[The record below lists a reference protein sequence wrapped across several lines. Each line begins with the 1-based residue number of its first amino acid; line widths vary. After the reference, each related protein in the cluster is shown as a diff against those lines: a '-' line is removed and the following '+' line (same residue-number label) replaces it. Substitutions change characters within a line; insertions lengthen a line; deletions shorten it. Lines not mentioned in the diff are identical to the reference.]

1 MFKPFTQLFV
11 ALIAAVTLAGCS
23 ESNEPQA
30 GVQYEALPVA
40 LTEYD
45 LSPVTEIFSLNCGH
59 CRTMESAIPEIES
72 LTNQKIGKVHVTFNE
87 SAQISA
93 MIFYT
98 AVMQLNDTPDHAFME
113 DLFAAVQMGGDATP
127 EARQQALETAFTSRG
142 LVSPY
147 QLEKEQQVALF
158 EYVQKAEEISVKGQ
172 INSVPTFIVNG
183 KYQVLTAGHQD
194 LAGIGKTINFLLT
207 QP

>member
-11 ALIAAVTLAGCS
+11 ALVATVALAGCS
-23 ESNEPQA
+23 ESNEPQP

-194 LAGIGKTINFLLT
+194 LEGIGKTINFLLT

>member
-1 MFKPFTQLFV
+1 MFKPFTQFFV
-11 ALIAAVTLAGCS
+11 ALIAVVALAGCS

-40 LTEYD
+40 LTEYN

-98 AVMQLNDTPDHAFME
+98 AVMQLNDTPDHAFMDE
-113 DLFAAVQMGGDATP
+113 LFGAVQMGGDATP

-147 QLEKEQQVALF
+147 QLEKEQQAALF

-194 LAGIGKTINFLLT
+194 LAGIGKTINYLLT

>member
-1 MFKPFTQLFV
+1 MFKTISKLAMTAF
-11 ALIAAVTLAGCS
+11 ALLILAGCS
-23 ESNEPQA
+23 ESNEPQL
-30 GVQYEALPVA
+30 GKQYQRVPVD
-40 LTEYD
+40 LTEFG
-45 LSPVTEIFSLNCGH
+45 LAPVTEIFSLNCGH
-59 CRTMESAIPEIES
+59 CRSMESSIPEIES
-72 LTNQKIGKVHVTFNE
+72 LTNQKMGKVHVTFNE

-113 DLFAAVQMGGDATP
+113 DLFAAVQMSGDATP
-127 EARQQALETAFTSRG
+127 EQRQQELDKVFESRG

-147 QLEKEQQVALF
+147 QINKEQQLELF
-158 EYVQKAEEISVKGQ
+158 EYIKKAEEISVQGQ
-172 INSVPTFIVNG
+172 INSVPTFIING

-194 LAGIGKTINFLLT
+194 AQGIANTINYLLS

>member
-11 ALIAAVTLAGCS
+11 ALLAAVALAGCS

-127 EARQQALETAFTSRG
+127 EARQEALETAFTSRG

-147 QLEKEQQVALF
+147 QLDKDQQVALF

-194 LAGIGKTINFLLT
+194 LEGISKTINFLLT

>member
-1 MFKPFTQLFV
+1 MFKPFTQFFV
-11 ALIAAVTLAGCS
+11 ALIAVVALAGCS

-30 GVQYEALPVA
+30 GVQYEALPAA
-40 LTEYD
+40 LTEYN

-59 CRTMESAIPEIES
+59 CRTMETAIPEIEA

-98 AVMQLNDTPDHAFME
+98 AVMQLNDTPDHAFMDE
-113 DLFAAVQMGGDATP
+113 LFGAVQMGGDATP

-147 QLEKEQQVALF
+147 QLDKEQQAALF

-194 LAGIGKTINFLLT
+194 LAGIGKTINYLLT

>member
-1 MFKPFTQLFV
+1 MFKPFTQFFV
-11 ALIAAVTLAGCS
+11 ALIAVVALAACS
-23 ESNEPQA
+23 EANEPQS

-40 LTEYD
+40 LTEYN

-59 CRTMESAIPEIES
+59 CRTMESVIPEIES
-72 LTNQKIGKVHVTFNE
+72 LTSQKIGKVHVTFNE

>member
-72 LTNQKIGKVHVTFNE
+72 LTNQK
-87 SAQISA
+87 
-93 MIFYT
+93 
-98 AVMQLNDTPDHAFME
+98 DW
-113 DLFAAVQMGGDATP
+113 
-127 EARQQALETAFTSRG
+127 
-142 LVSPY
+142 
-147 QLEKEQQVALF
+147 
-158 EYVQKAEEISVKGQ
+158 
-172 INSVPTFIVNG
+172 
-183 KYQVLTAGHQD
+183 
-194 LAGIGKTINFLLT
+194 
-207 QP
+207 

>member
-1 MFKPFTQLFV
+1 MFKPFAKFIT
-11 ALIAAVTLAGCS
+11 ALAAVLIIAGCS
-23 ESNEPQA
+23 ETDEPQK
-30 GVQYEALPVA
+30 GIQYEALPTA
-40 LTEYD
+40 LTELN

-59 CRTMESAIPEIES
+59 CRKMESAIPEIES
-72 LTNQKIGKVHVTFNE
+72 LTDQKIGKVHVTFNE

-98 AVMQLNDTPDHAFME
+98 AVMQLDATPDHSFMD
-113 DLFAAVQMGGDATP
+113 DLFGAVQMGSDATP
-127 EARQQALETAFTSRG
+127 EQRQQVLETAFTSRG

-147 QLEKEQQVALF
+147 QLNKEQQVALF
-158 EYVQKAEEISVKGQ
+158 DYVKKAEEISVKGQ
-172 INSVPTFIVNG
+172 INSVPTFIING

-194 LAGIGKTINFLLT
+194 VASIAKTINYLLT

>member
-1 MFKPFTQLFV
+1 MFKPFAKFIT
-11 ALIAAVTLAGCS
+11 ALAAVLIIAGCS
-23 ESNEPQA
+23 ETDEPQK
-30 GVQYEALPVA
+30 GVQYKALPTA
-40 LTEYD
+40 LTEFN

-59 CRTMESAIPEIES
+59 CRKMESAIPEIES
-72 LTNQKIGKVHVTFNE
+72 LTDQKIGKVHVTFNE

-98 AVMQLNDTPDHAFME
+98 AVMQLDATPDHSFMD
-113 DLFAAVQMGGDATP
+113 DLFGAVQMGSDATP
-127 EARQQALETAFTSRG
+127 EQRQQVLETAFTSRG

-147 QLEKEQQVALF
+147 QLNKEQQVALF
-158 EYVQKAEEISVKGQ
+158 DYVKKAEEISVKGQ
-172 INSVPTFIVNG
+172 INSVPTFIING

-194 LAGIGKTINFLLT
+194 VASIAKTINYLLT